1 MSISANGLPASITH
15 VVLLRVLAAFFMFYT
30 NVEHF
35 VSYCFSS
42 LSLFAKYFHM
52 EGGRGRQSQEEGKK
66 KKKTS
71 KLVSKA
77 NFLPLVLAITLQ
89 VKQSPGAMRT
99 ETQ

>member
-1 MSISANGLPASITH
+1 MSIRANGLPASITH
-15 VVLLRVLAAFFMFYT
+15 VVPLRVLAAFFMFYT

-52 EGGRGRQSQEEGKK
+52 EVGRGRQSQEEKEPP
-66 KKKTS
+66 S

-77 NFLPLVLAITLQ
+77 NFLPLGLAITLQ
-89 VKQSPGAMRT
+89 VKQSPRAMRT
-99 ETQ
+99 GTQ

>member
-1 MSISANGLPASITH
+1 MSIRANGLPASITH
-15 VVLLRVLAAFFMFYT
+15 VVPLRVLAAFFMFYT

-52 EGGRGRQSQEEGKK
+52 EGGEGDKVMRKK
-66 KKKTS
+66 NPPS

-77 NFLPLVLAITLQ
+77 NFLPLGLAITLR
-89 VKQSPGAMRT
+89 VKQSPQAIRT
-99 ETQ
+99 GTQ

>member
-1 MSISANGLPASITH
+1 MSIRANGLPASITD
-15 VVLLRVLAAFFMFYT
+15 VVPLRVLAALFMFYT

-52 EGGRGRQSQEEGKK
+52 EVGRGRQSQEEKEPP
-66 KKKTS
+66 S

-77 NFLPLVLAITLQ
+77 KIIVFSFTGTV
-89 VKQSPGAMRT
+89 VHSG
-99 ETQ
+99 